1 MVEHPAD
8 PQAAIVDKLDRLIAT
23 MATAVAG
30 TGPETLDTALV
41 DALRQVGETLE
52 ADRATFETISQTPDS
67 QLARRTWCRPGTA
80 VTGTAALTI
89 PVRVSGGS
97 CQALSVA
104 GGARE
109 PWSSAVAE
117 RLRPIAHL
125 LGLAVSRWRES
136 QELERVKSQLA
147 DAAASAAPLFDDG
160 GDVDFEDII
169 GESPALRAALSR
181 VQEVAPTDA
190 SVVIVGETGT
200 GKELFARA
208 IHTRS
213 ARRARPFVR
222 VNCAALPSTLIESE
236 LFGHERGAFTGA
248 VATREGRFEVA
259 HRGTLFLDEIGDLP
273 PEVQAKLL
281 RVLQEGEFERVG
293 SSHSRKVDVR
303 VIAATH
309 QDLELAVKEGR
320 FRADLYYRL
329 NVYPIALPPL
339 RERLEDLPR
348 LVWYFINRRQ
358 RALNRKFAS
367 VPDAVF
373 AALSRHCWPGNIREL
388 DNVVERAMIH
398 SRGATLSL
406 DDEQRLPATFSPR
419 AEGFTTL
426 EDVERHHIEAV
437 LQTCRWRINGRG
449 NAAEILGLHPNTL
462 RFRMKKLG
470 IQRPHPSVVRLPSRQ
485 SA

>member
-1 MVEHPAD
+1 MVEHSWD
-8 PQAAIVDKLDRLIAT
+8 SLAAIVDKLDRLIAT

-30 TGPETLDTALV
+30 FGAETLDTALV

-52 ADRATFETISQTPDS
+52 ADRATFETISQTRDG
-67 QLARRTWCRPGTA
+67 QTLRRTWSRPGTVA
-80 VTGTAALTI
+80 SGTAGLTI
-89 PVRVSGGS
+89 PVCISGGS
-97 CQALSVA
+97 YQALAVA

-125 LGLAVSRWRES
+125 LGLTVSRCQES
-136 QELERVKSQLA
+136 LELERLKRQLA
-147 DAAASAAPLFDDG
+147 DTAASGVPLFDDG
-160 GDVDFEDII
+160 GDIDFEDII
-169 GESPALRAALSR
+169 GESPALRAAISR
-181 VQEVAPTDA
+181 VREVAPTDA

-208 IHTRS
+208 THNRS

-248 VATREGRFEVA
+248 VAAREGRFEVA

-388 DNVVERAMIH
+388 YNAVERAMIH

-406 DDEQRLPATFSPR
+406 DDDPQVPATFPVR
-419 AEGFTTL
+419 EAGFSTL
-426 EDVERHHIEAV
+426 EDVERHHLEAA
-437 LQTCRWRINGRG
+437 LQKCRWRINGRG

>member
-1 MVEHPAD
+1 MRSGFGPSPTCWAW
-8 PQAAIVDKLDRLIAT
+8 LS
-23 MATAVAG
+23 
-30 TGPETLDTALV
+30 TGA
-41 DALRQVGETLE
+41 
-52 ADRATFETISQTPDS
+52 
-67 QLARRTWCRPGTA
+67 
-80 VTGTAALTI
+80 
-89 PVRVSGGS
+89 
-97 CQALSVA
+97 
-104 GGARE
+104 
-109 PWSSAVAE
+109 
-117 RLRPIAHL
+117 
-125 LGLAVSRWRES
+125 RES

-147 DAAASAAPLFDDG
+147 DAAASAVPLFDDG

-169 GESPALRAALSR
+169 GDSPALRAALSR

-208 IHTRS
+208 IHNRS

-222 VNCAALPSTLIESE
+222 VNCAALPPTLIESE

-248 VATREGRFEVA
+248 VATREGRFEIA

-273 PEVQAKLL
+273 AEVQAKLL

-339 RERLEDLPR
+339 RERLEDIPR

-358 RALNRKFAS
+358 RALNRKFTS

-373 AALSRHCWPGNIREL
+373 AALSRHCWPGNVREL
-388 DNVVERAMIH
+388 VQRCRARDDSLPGRDAVARRRPAGSGDVPG
-398 SRGATLSL
+398 SRGELQHARRRRT
-406 DDEQRLPATFSPR
+406 PPPR
-419 AEGFTTL
+419 SG
-426 EDVERHHIEAV
+426 
-437 LQTCRWRINGRG
+437 
-449 NAAEILGLHPNTL
+449 AAEVPLAH
-462 RFRMKKLG
+462 
-470 IQRPHPSVVRLPSRQ
+470 QRPRKRRRNARTASQHASVPDEEARDSTSPSFPRPPSFPAVGMKETQ
-485 SA
+485 DGAIPIAGDE

>member
-1 MVEHPAD
+1 MEHPRD
-8 PQAAIVDKLDRLIAT
+8 PFAFIVGELDRLIGT
-23 MATAVAG
+23 TATAVASLC
-30 TGPETLDTALV
+30 PETLETALV

-52 ADRATFETISQTPDS
+52 ADWATFETLSAPRDGQT
-67 QLARRTWCRPGTA
+67 LRRAWCRPGAA
-80 VTGTAALTI
+80 VSGTAGLTI
-89 PVRVSGGS
+89 PVAISGGS
-97 CQALSVA
+97 YHVLSVA
-104 GGARE
+104 RHGRD
-109 PWSSAVAE
+109 PWPAAVAE
-117 RLRPIAHL
+117 RLLPVSNL
-125 LGLAVSRWRES
+125 LGLAVNRCRES
-136 QELERVKSQLA
+136 QELTRVKSQLA
-147 DAAASAAPLFDDG
+147 DAAASAVPIFDDA

-181 VQEVAPTDA
+181 VQDVAPTDA

-208 IHTRS
+208 IHNRS
-213 ARRARPFVR
+213 ARRARRFVG

-248 VATREGRFEVA
+248 VAMREGRFEIA

-329 NVYPIALPPL
+329 SVYPIALPPL

-358 RALNRKFAS
+358 RTLNRKFTS
-367 VPDAVF
+367 VPEAVF
-373 AALSRHCWPGNIREL
+373 TALARHYWPGNVREL
-388 DNVVERAMIH
+388 YNVVERAMIH

-406 DDEQRLPATFSPR
+406 DDEQRLPATFPVR
-419 AEGFTTL
+419 AAGFSTL
-426 EDVERHHIEAV
+426 EEVERHHLEAA
-437 LQTCRWRINGRG
+437 LQKCRWRINGRG

-470 IQRPHPSVVRLPSRQ
+470 IQRPHTSVVRLSSRQ